1 MESDPKID
9 LPSQPASVKAGVT
22 KPILWIAA
30 VPALAIAYYFGIA
43 LPADNAARLEL
54 ERQQHRYAQE
64 AAAQLQERLDSCF
77 TEADT
82 SYWNYMK
89 LNGEELQ
96 DGKIS
101 APVSVWDTAEA
112 RKNYARETC
121 LQRYPQRP
129 VR

>member
-1 MESDPKID
+1 MENEPKID
-9 LPSQPASVKAGVT
+9 SPSQPASFNAAVT

-77 TEADT
+77 AEADN

-89 LNGEELQ
+89 VNGEELK
-96 DGKIS
+96 DGTIS
-101 APVSVWDTAEA
+101 APLSVWDTADA

-121 LQRYPQRP
+121 LKRYPQRP
-129 VR
+129 VP